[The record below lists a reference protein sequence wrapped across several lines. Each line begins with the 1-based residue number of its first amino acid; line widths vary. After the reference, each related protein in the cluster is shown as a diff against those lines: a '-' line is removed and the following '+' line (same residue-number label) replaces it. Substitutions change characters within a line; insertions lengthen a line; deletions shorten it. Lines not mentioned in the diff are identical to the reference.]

1 MHKSWLVAGLVSACA
16 FAVTLPAAAENTL
29 KMAYALSTNS
39 HYGAGADAMA
49 KSLEGSTQG
58 KYKVQQFANSALGGE
73 REVIEGLQ
81 IGTVDLAIVST
92 GATLNFVPETGVFDI
107 PSCCATCLMPV
118 PCSTARWARTC
129 WPSSPIGA
137 SLHWRGANRVFDT

>member
-1 MHKSWLVAGLVSACA
+1 MRKSWLAATILAACGAVAS
-16 FAVTLPAAAENTL
+16 LPARQNTL
-29 KMAYALSTNS
+29 KMAYALSTSS

-49 KSLEGSTQG
+49 KSIEASTGG

-81 IGTVDLAIVST
+81 IGTIDLAIVST

-107 PSCCATCLMPV
+107 PFLLRDLPH
-118 PCSTARWARTC
+118 ARTVLDSKIGQDMLA
-129 WPSSPIGA
+129 SSPAAA
-137 SLHWRGANRVFDT
+137 SSPWPGANRASAT

>member
-1 MHKSWLVAGLVSACA
+1 MRKSWLAAGLFSACA
-16 FAVTLPAAAENTL
+16 FAVALPATAQNTL
-29 KMAYALSTNS
+29 KMAYALSTSS
-39 HYGAGADAMA
+39 HYGAGAEALA
-49 KSLEGSTQG
+49 KSIEASSQG

-107 PSCCATCLMPV
+107 PFLLRDLPHARAVLDSKIGQDMLAKFPSRGIIALAWGEQAFAT
-118 PCSTARWARTC
+118 
-129 WPSSPIGA
+129 
-137 SLHWRGANRVFDT
+137 